1 MVLVQKRLFFITF
14 FFRQNSPGKC
24 LWRYFT
30 TKKLLSRLKKTKISK
45 SRKIDI
51 FPKALTHG
59 FSFTFFFLRNLGKE
73 NVFDDIQERKI
84 SFLGYKNKK
93 LKNSKNLQFYKGV
106 NSWFLSKNDDYSKLI
121 FLGNISKET
130 VFYDILEWKNF
141 FLGYKNKKF
150 KNWKHWHFSKGINPW
165 FWSKNGYFS

>member
-1 MVLVQKRLFFITF
+1 MVLVQKWTF
-14 FFRQNSPGKC
+14 LSP
-24 LWRYFT
+24 
-30 TKKLLSRLKKTKISK
+30 
-45 SRKIDI
+45 
-51 FPKALTHG
+51 
-59 FSFTFFFLRNLGKE
+59 FFLRNIGKE

-84 SFLGYKNKK
+84 SFLGYKNKE

-130 VFYDILEWKNF
+130 VFYDILERKIS

-150 KNWKHWHFSKGINPW
+150 KK
-165 FWSKNGYFS
+165 SKN